1 MRTLPPRQEIPF
13 PPPRITLEPLEEE
26 PVVPLTPRTPVNS
39 HTARAPVD
47 DDARVR
53 TRTRG
58 RVKIVF
64 RDESQDVE
72 EDDEV
77 VLGKNR
83 VSIY

>member
-1 MRTLPPRQEIPF
+1 M
-13 PPPRITLEPLEEE
+13 
-26 PVVPLTPRTPVNS
+26 VPLTPRTPVNS

-64 RDESQDVE
+64 RDESQDVK

-77 VLGKNR
+77 VLGENR
-83 VSIY
+83 VSILMKNLHIHFITFVIESI